1 MLLFRN
7 KKGFTLIEIVLVL
20 VLLGIL
26 AAVAATKYYDLRD
39 KAEYARACAYANQ
52 FSAELNTV
60 CSKKILEGKTC
71 LTAREEALEA
81 IGGKYTIYNSEGLAI
96 ATTPFYTDYPSEIT
110 VYVSQGA
117 GAALKEIKVPS
128 GVLAC
133 DKVIPVSTP

>member
-26 AAVAATKYYDLRD
+26 AAVAADLRD

-71 LTAREEALEA
+71 LTAREEALDA
-81 IGGKYTIYNSEGLAI
+81 IGGKYTTYNSEGLAI

-110 VYVSQGA
+110 VYVSQG

>member
-39 KAEYARACAYANQ
+39 KAEYARACAYANH

-81 IGGKYTIYNSEGLAI
+81 IGGKYTRYNSEGLAI
-96 ATTPFYTDYPSEIT
+96 NTTPFYTDYPSEIT
-110 VYVSQGA
+110 VYVSQG

>member
-81 IGGKYTIYNSEGLAI
+81 IGGKYTRYNSEGLAI
-96 ATTPFYTDYPSEIT
+96 NTTPFYTDYPSEIT

-117 GAALKEIKVPS
+117 GAAFKEIKVPS

>member
-1 MLLFRN
+1 M
-7 KKGFTLIEIVLVL
+7 
-20 VLLGIL
+20 

-39 KAEYARACAYANQ
+39 KAEYARACAFANQ

-81 IGGKYTIYNSEGLAI
+81 IGGKYTTYNSEGLAI

-117 GAALKEIKVPS
+117 GVAMKEIKVPS

>member
-71 LTAREEALEA
+71 LTAREKALQA
-81 IGGKYTIYNSEGLAI
+81 IGGKYTTYNSEGLAI
-96 ATTPFYTDYPSEIT
+96 NTTPFYTDYPSEIT

-117 GAALKEIKVPS
+117 GVAMKEIKVPS

>member
-71 LTAREEALEA
+71 LTAREKALEA
-81 IGGKYTIYNSEGLAI
+81 IGGKYT
-96 ATTPFYTDYPSEIT
+96 TTSFAKYIN
-110 VYVSQGA
+110 
-117 GAALKEIKVPS
+117 
-128 GVLAC
+128 
-133 DKVIPVSTP
+133 

>member
-71 LTAREEALEA
+71 LTAREEALQA
-81 IGGKYTIYNSEGLAI
+81 IGAKYTTYNSEGLAI
-96 ATTPFYTDYPSEIT
+96 NTTPFYTDYPSEIT

-117 GAALKEIKVPS
+117 GVAMKEIKVPS

>member
-71 LTAREEALEA
+71 LTAREEALQA
-81 IGGKYTIYNSEGLAI
+81 IGGKYTTYNSEGLAI
-96 ATTPFYTDYPSEIT
+96 STTPFYTDYPSEIT

-117 GAALKEIKVPS
+117 GVAMKEIKVPS